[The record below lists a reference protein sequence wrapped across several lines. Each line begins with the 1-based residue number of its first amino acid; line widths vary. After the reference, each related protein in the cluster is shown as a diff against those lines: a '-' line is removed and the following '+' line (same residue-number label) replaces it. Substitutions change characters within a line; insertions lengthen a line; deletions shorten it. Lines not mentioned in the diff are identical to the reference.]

1 MAKLPEEVIE
11 AIEDDQSIKMIATSD
26 ENGIANLVPVGSF
39 MVIDPETL
47 AYACFFSGKT
57 KKNLETTRN
66 TTVAVYLPPY
76 EGYQVKGKFVKW
88 EKSGEIYEKVTGAAM
103 EQLKNIGLSLK
114 PQAVG
119 IVKVTEAYVLSMPMA
134 GDKIA

>member
-88 EKSGEIYEKVTGAAM
+88 EKSGEIYEKVAGAAM